1 MLSKKA
7 IVMNKTLN
15 ENKREFAIEYS
26 FFDNTHETHISMFIL
41 FVKVN
46 MPHKKMKTHETLTQ
60 TMREFDAYIENYS
73 CHMCR
78 NF

>member
-1 MLSKKA
+1 
-7 IVMNKTLN
+7 MNKTLSG
-15 ENKREFAIEYS
+15 NKHEFAIEYS
-26 FFDNTHETHISMFIL
+26 FVDNTHETQISMFIL
-41 FVKVN
+41 VVKVN
-46 MPHKKMKTHETLTQ
+46 MPHKKMNTHEILTQ